1 MVIDVSKQYFP
12 EIAVGFDDPRVR
24 VNVGDGVAFLR
35 ESLESVYD
43 VVIVDFSDPIRSAE
57 ELFKKLF
64 FELVGRASNKDDKK
78 FRFSSNPVILGA
90 WRIASAKT
98 MGSLKQLKYR
108 IRGSEIIRF
117 MDKSAGSLELRDCFS
132 V

>member
-35 ESLESVYD
+35 ESPESVYD
-43 VVIVDFSDPIRSAE
+43 VVIVDFSDPIRPAE

-98 MGSLKQLKYR
+98 MGTLLIQVS
-108 IRGSEIIRF
+108 
-117 MDKSAGSLELRDCFS
+117 DH
-132 V
+132 

>member
-35 ESLESVYD
+35 ESPESVYD
-43 VVIVDFSDPIRSAE
+43 VVIVDFSDPIRPAE

-90 WRIASAKT
+90 I
-98 MGSLKQLKYR
+98 
-108 IRGSEIIRF
+108 
-117 MDKSAGSLELRDCFS
+117 AGSVLMRKAASLAFEQHKRSTVTTNIIEVLGNR
-132 V
+132 